1 MNAFTAIIG
10 YPLGWVMWLLYN
22 AVSNYGVALL
32 LFTLFAR
39 LVIVPTSIKQQK
51 STAKMAMLRPQQD
64 ELTKK
69 YKGNK
74 KKLNEEI
81 MNLYKKEG
89 YNPMSGC
96 LPLLIQFPI
105 LFGIIDVI
113 YKPLTHILRIE
124 ADIIDQLT
132 AITTSM
138 GEFNVRAMSSVELM
152 VLRAVNE
159 IPEAFS
165 SIDPDI
171 LLIVQNFVPK
181 MRFLGMD
188 LMETPNTAMF
198 TQIFTVFNPV
208 LFVPVLSGLTSLMFS
223 FMSLKTTAA
232 ASAGQPGAANMK
244 VMMMMMPVFSVWI
257 TFSFPAG
264 IGLYWIYSNMVG
276 VVQSFVLNK
285 IYNPKEMAEKYRKES
300 EEKKERE
307 RLERIE
313 AKKKAKESG
322 GYDESASRRLAEA
335 RRRDAEKYGE
345 AYDEAD

>member
-1 MNAFTAIIG
+1 
-10 YPLGWVMWLLYN
+10 
-22 AVSNYGVALL
+22 
-32 LFTLFAR
+32 
-39 LVIVPTSIKQQK
+39 
-51 STAKMAMLRPQQD
+51 
-64 ELTKK
+64 
-69 YKGNK
+69 
-74 KKLNEEI
+74 
-81 MNLYKKEG
+81 
-89 YNPMSGC
+89 MSGC